1 MIQNQIYNPDD
12 TICAISTPYGMGGI
26 AVVRVSGRDAF
37 DIVDTIWKGK
47 KLATAPSH
55 TVHLGHIIDPDENGS
70 VIDQAVATVYRGPN
84 SFTGEDVVE
93 LGIHGS
99 LWIQRQLIELLVKQ
113 GCRTALGGEFSRRAF
128 AAGKMDLAQTEA
140 VADLIASSSRAAHRL
155 AMSQMRGSFS
165 KMLEQM
171 RSQLVDLASL
181 LELELDFSEEDVEFA
196 SRQKL
201 RLLAQ
206 DIQGKLSRLAD
217 SYSAGQA
224 IKNGIPVAI
233 IGKTNAGKSSLLN
246 ALLGDERAIVSD
258 IHGTTRDVIE
268 DTMELGPFLVRFKD
282 TAGLRHTDDPIE
294 TLGIERSRTE
304 AAKAEIVLY
313 VVDATETLDIPFMI
327 AENADTDPQHLI
339 FAINKTDLCTTEH
352 IEEQIKT
359 IWPNAITALIQA
371 KNHKGIEQLK
381 QLITGKLQ
389 NLNDAAAQGEVM
401 VTNVRHAAYLQQ
413 AAQSLQTVIEGID
426 NQLSGDFIAQD
437 LRQAIHQL
445 SSITGSIT
453 TPDLLQNIFSKFCI
467 GK

>member
-1 MIQNQIYNPDD
+1 MQNQIYNPDD

-26 AVVRVSGRDAF
+26 AVVRVSGRNAF
-37 DIVDTIWKGK
+37 DIVDKIWKGK
-47 KLATAPSH
+47 KLSSAQSH
-55 TVHLGHIIDPDENGS
+55 TAHLGNIIDPDENS
-70 VIDQAVATVYRGPN
+70 TVLDQAVATVFRGPN
-84 SFTGEDVVE
+84 SFTGEDVIE

-99 LWIQRQLIELLVKQ
+99 LWIQRQIIELLVKH
-113 GCRTALGGEFSRRAF
+113 GCRAALGGEFSRRAF

-140 VADLIASSSRAAHRL
+140 VADLIASSSKAAHRL

-201 RLLAQ
+201 RQLAQ
-206 DIQGKLSRLAD
+206 DIQGQLSRLAD
-217 SYSAGQA
+217 SYSSGQA

-246 ALLGDERAIVSD
+246 ALLGDERVIVSD
-258 IHGTTRDVIE
+258 IHGTTRDVVE

-294 TLGIERSRTE
+294 TLGIERSRSE

-313 VVDATETLDIPFMI
+313 VLDATETIDIPFI
-327 AENADTDPQHLI
+327 ETEIADTDPQHLI
-339 FAINKTDLCTTEH
+339 FAINKTDLGTSAN
-352 IEEQIKT
+352 IEEQLKT
-359 IWPNAITALIQA
+359 NWPNVHIALIQA
-371 KNHKGIEQLK
+371 KNHQGIEQLK
-381 QLITGKLQ
+381 QLITNKLSH
-389 NLNDAAAQGEVM
+389 LNDAAAQGEVM
-401 VTNVRHAAYLQQ
+401 VTNLRHAAYLQQ
-413 AAQSLQTVIEGID
+413 AAQSLQAVIEGID
-426 NQLSGDFIAQD
+426 SQLSGDFIAQD

-445 SSITGSIT
+445 SSITGTIT